1 MVSNEIDMKSPE
13 GICEEDDRPSSG
25 VKDQTRSPI
34 SDKLTS
40 DKRTLSLEQRI
51 DQLVRTVNGTFKE
64 DLKKRLGIASEDQ
77 AKVVVSPFTLEI
89 AEE

>member
-1 MVSNEIDMKSPE
+1 MKSPE

-25 VKDQTRSPI
+25 VKDHSGRSPI

-51 DQLVRTVNGTFKE
+51 DLLVRKVHGTFEE
-64 DLKKRLGIASEDQ
+64 DLKKRLGIASE
-77 AKVVVSPFTLEI
+77 E
-89 AEE
+89 